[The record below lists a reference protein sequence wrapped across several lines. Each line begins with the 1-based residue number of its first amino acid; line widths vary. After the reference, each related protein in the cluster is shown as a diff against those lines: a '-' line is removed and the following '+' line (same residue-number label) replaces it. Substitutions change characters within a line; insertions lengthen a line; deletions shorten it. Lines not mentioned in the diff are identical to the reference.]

1 MKARRYILYSILY
14 VALVWVLVFT
24 FFNGRFTISVFEY
37 SIDLPIASWV
47 ILPIGL
53 FALLSI
59 LHMSYYGFKNFL
71 DARAVR
77 SDLQL
82 YNILAKEIFLGLESN
97 KEFKTDLFLNPS
109 EATKALSPWL
119 NLGEPKFNNDDL
131 KLAYET
137 SQKIKNGEVCEIKKV
152 KLLKTNPLFIQ
163 NEKNKI
169 KADYKYALSILS
181 AKGDINESLY
191 KEAYNALIEYGTYLE
206 ISKFNLKYSNEDI
219 IKLINR
225 YVEDKNF
232 EIATSDLFNIINK
245 NQFECEEYIKMAINL
260 KTKVAPDKLI
270 GIFDKLRNEHL
281 NASEAYLYLLY
292 DFQMIEEL
300 REALASSQ
308 NDDFDRLKTLMFLR
322 DNGKMISADIFYK

>member
-1 MKARRYILYSILY
+1 MTNSDLEYFKKLLEERKLQIKKNILDATDEINGLRDSGASDEFDFANISADSILEQSISSKQKQELNEIG
-14 VALVWVLVFT
+14 VALTKIANKTYGICEMCEDDIDIERLKV
-24 FFNGRFTISVFEY
+24 NPHARHCISCRELIEKNVKTSTQTKATYKIEY

-47 ILPIGL
+47 ILPVGL

-82 YNILAKEIFLGLESN
+82 YNILAKEVFLGLESN

-169 KADYKYALSILS
+169 KADYKYALSVLS
-181 AKGDINESLY
+181 TKGDINESLY
-191 KEAYNALIEYGTYLE
+191 KEAYNALIEYVP
-206 ISKFNLKYSNEDI
+206 NADHH
-219 IKLINR
+219 KL
-225 YVEDKNF
+225 
-232 EIATSDLFNIINK
+232 
-245 NQFECEEYIKMAINL
+245 
-260 KTKVAPDKLI
+260 
-270 GIFDKLRNEHL
+270 
-281 NASEAYLYLLY
+281 
-292 DFQMIEEL
+292 
-300 REALASSQ
+300 
-308 NDDFDRLKTLMFLR
+308 
-322 DNGKMISADIFYK
+322 